1 MLARFFQRIVSLSAA
16 PIISVCVFTGCVF
29 NTALAQTPPAPV
41 DRITVSAPP
50 WNCRDE
56 FVDWMGAG
64 GGYFITICDNW
75 GFLDLPPDALI
86 NQSNLGAGS
95 GVSAAEQQRR
105 AACQAASADWNDKNC
120 ASRRVGNR
128 PSSNFDF
135 SFNFPFRDGYNYDYL
150 RGVAL
155 AFQQALW
162 DDPTGNAWNNS
173 SDFILR
179 MNQTCESG
187 AGGVTLVSIPACKLM
202 VTTYF
207 GQGLLNDGGYQ
218 GWLNSQAASDL
229 SPSRYGQACTSL
241 AAVRAQNQCS

>member
-1 MLARFFQRIVSLSAA
+1 MLDKFCQRLAR
-16 PIISVCVFTGCVF
+16 PILASMILVFAVISYQC
-29 NTALAQTPPAPV
+29 NNAQAQSPPPPV

-64 GGYFITICDNW
+64 GGYFMTICDNW
-75 GFLDLPPDALI
+75 GFLDLPPDVV
-86 NQSNLGAGS
+86 NLNANGSGS

-105 AACQAASADWNDKNC
+105 AACQSATADWNDKNC
-120 ASRRVGNR
+120 SSRRVGNR

-155 AFQQALW
+155 AFQQTLW
-162 DDPTGNAWNNS
+162 DDPSGSAWNNYN
-173 SDFILR
+173 DFILR

-187 AGGVTLVSIPACKLM
+187 AGGATLVSIPACKLM
-202 VTTYF
+202 VSMYF

-218 GWLNSQAASDL
+218 GWLNSQAANDFA
-229 SPSRYGQACTSL
+229 PSRYGQACTNL
-241 AAVRAQNQCS
+241 AAVRAQNQCT